1 MPVQKI
7 KSGRVLNPPV
17 ALFVGEKGMLF
28 YDEDIPQLR
37 LSDGHTPGGIVF
49 PTGGGAYILPTAST
63 STLGGIKI
71 GTGLSID
78 GAGVVSAIAT
88 STYILTTASN
98 TVLGGIKVGSGLSI
112 TPDGTVSAIATS
124 TYILTTATNI
134 ALGGIK
140 VGANL
145 SITAD
150 GTLNANTSTAGI
162 SDSFKTFKVS
172 GNSDLVATGADILAF
187 VAGSGIFINTDST
200 ATPYKTMTIA
210 SSVSTN
216 VDGGSPSSAYG
227 GLPVLDGGF
236 A

>member
-17 ALFVGEKGMLF
+17 GQFIGERGIIF
-28 YDEDIPQLR
+28 YDEGLGDLR
-37 LSDGHTPGGIVF
+37 LSDGHTPGGI
-49 PTGGGAYILPTAST
+49 PLTGGGAYILPTAST

-88 STYILTTASN
+88 STYVLTTASN
-98 TVLGGIKVGSGLSI
+98 T
-112 TPDGTVSAIATS
+112 
-124 TYILTTATNI
+124 

-172 GNSDLVATGADILAF
+172 GNSDLVATGADIVEF
-187 VAGSGIFINTDST
+187 VAGAGIFINTNST
-200 ATPYKTMTIA
+200 ATPYKTITIA
-210 SSVSTN
+210 ASVSTN
-216 VDGGSPSSAYG
+216 
-227 GLPVLDGGF
+227 LDGGLHNSVYGGTV
-236 A
+236 AIDGGVA

>member
-17 ALFVGEKGMLF
+17 GQFIGERGIIF
-28 YDEDIPQLR
+28 YDEGLGDLR
-37 LSDGHTPGGIVF
+37 LSDGHTPGGI
-49 PTGGGAYILPTAST
+49 PLTGGGAY
-63 STLGGIKI
+63 
-71 GTGLSID
+71 
-78 GAGVVSAIAT
+78 V
-88 STYILTTASN
+88 
-98 TVLGGIKVGSGLSI
+98 
-112 TPDGTVSAIATS
+112 
-124 TYILTTATNI
+124 LTTATNTV
-134 ALGGIK
+134 LGGIK

-172 GNSDLVATGADILAF
+172 GNSDIVATGADILAF
-187 VAGSGIFINTDST
+187 VAGSGIFISTDST

-210 SSVSTN
+210 ASISTNADGGAPSSV
-216 VDGGSPSSAYG
+216 YG